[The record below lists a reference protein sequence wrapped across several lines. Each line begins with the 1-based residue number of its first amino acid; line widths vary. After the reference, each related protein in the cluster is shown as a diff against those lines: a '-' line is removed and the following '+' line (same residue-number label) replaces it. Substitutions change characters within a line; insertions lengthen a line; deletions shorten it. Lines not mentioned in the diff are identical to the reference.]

1 MDKDAIIK
9 KWRIGFTVK
18 QISKQ
23 YMEYSNK
30 KLKKE
35 KKMTFKQAQA
45 YVEQIIF
52 DYQTGLLRGSEKE
65 GE

>member
-1 MDKDAIIK
+1 MDKGAIIK

-30 KLKKE
+30 KRKKDYIKGSTSLCRTNILE
-35 KKMTFKQAQA
+35 KL
-45 YVEQIIF
+45 E
-52 DYQTGLLRGSEKE
+52 RRNEK
-65 GE
+65 

>member
-1 MDKDAIIK
+1 MDKDVIIN

-30 KLKKE
+30 KLKK
-35 KKMTFKQAQA
+35 KKR
-45 YVEQIIF
+45 
-52 DYQTGLLRGSEKE
+52 LH
-65 GE
+65 